1 MNGKKRGIR
10 LKLVDEEQ
18 EGYQALFDFFAE
30 GPKLEPA
37 PQGASESQP
46 ALVSAVRQDVGAQQ
60 HQQHQQQLRRKLTR
74 LVRLELEQTLRL
86 LEQALPEDKD
96 S

>member
-10 LKLVDEEQ
+10 LKPVDEEQ
-18 EGYQALFDFFAE
+18 EGYQALFDFFSE

-37 PQGASESQP
+37 PNAASESQP
-46 ALVSAVRQDVGAQQ
+46 GLVTAVRYDAGAR
-60 HQQHQQQLRRKLTR
+60 HRRRKLAR
-74 LVRLELEQTLRL
+74 LLRLELEQTLRL
-86 LEQALPEDKD
+86 LEQALPEDKG

>member
-30 GPKLEPA
+30 GPRPEPA
-37 PQGASESQP
+37 PEGASESRP
-46 ALVSAVRQDVGAQQ
+46 ELVTAVRQEVVAR
-60 HQQHQQQLRRKLTR
+60 QQLRRKLAR
-74 LVRLELEQTLRL
+74 LLRLELEQTLRL
-86 LEQALPEDKD
+86 LEQALPDD
-96 S
+96 RGS

>member
-30 GPKLEPA
+30 GPKSEPVPDEVRTSRRSLVTA
-37 PQGASESQP
+37 VPQGIE
-46 ALVSAVRQDVGAQQ
+46 AQQ
-60 HQQHQQQLRRKLTR
+60 QARRKLAR
-74 LVRLELEQTLRL
+74 LLRLELEQTLRL
-86 LEQALPEDKD
+86 LEQALPEDKG

>member
-1 MNGKKRGIR
+1 

-30 GPKLEPA
+30 GPKSEPPPEA
-37 PQGASESQP
+37 ASESQP
-46 ALVSAVRQDVGAQQ
+46 GLVTAMRQDAVAR
-60 HQQHQQQLRRKLTR
+60 QQLRRKLAR
-74 LVRLELEQTLRL
+74 LLRLELEQTLRL
-86 LEQALPEDKD
+86 LEQALPNDRG